1 VRTKTTA
8 PSTPAFARGIVSNL
22 PVRPPYPPMEA
33 EQVPVIPEEDEWQYE
48 PKWDGFRCV
57 AFRDGAETV
66 LQSKSGRPLGRYFPE
81 IVAAIGAL
89 KIEKLVLDGELV
101 VPLEDRLSFE
111 ELQMRLHPA
120 ASRVRKLAAE
130 HPARFVIFDL
140 LVDDKG
146 KDWTT
151 HPLKERRSAL
161 EKLFARI
168 ESEPHFRLSPA
179 TRELKQAQRWL
190 SRAGG
195 DLDGI
200 VAKRLDLPYRS
211 GERDGMVKVKN
222 IRTVDCVVGGFR
234 YGEKSALVG
243 SLLLGLYDKQGLLHH
258 VGFTSAFA
266 DEDKPALTR
275 RLKKLIKPP
284 GFTGNAPG
292 GPSRWSTRRTAEW
305 QPLAPELVVEVTYD
319 HVTAGRFR
327 HGTDLIRWRPD
338 KVPKQCLLAQI
349 LQSKRRQLEL
359 LQK

>member
-1 VRTKTTA
+1 MKTKTA
-8 PSTPAFARGIVSNL
+8 AFSPPPAFARGAVSGI

-33 EQVPVIPEEDEWQYE
+33 EQVPAIPDGTEWQYE

-57 AFRDGAETV
+57 AFREGAETV

-81 IVAAIGAL
+81 IVAAIGELPCA
-89 KIEKLVLDGELV
+89 KLVLDGELV
-101 VPLEDRLSFE
+101 VPIEDRLSFE

-130 HPARFVIFDL
+130 HPARFVVFDL

-146 KDWTT
+146 RDWTAR
-151 HPLKERRSAL
+151 PLKERRSAL
-161 EKLFARI
+161 EELFGRLG
-168 ESEPHFRLSPA
+168 SPPQLRLSPA
-179 TRELKQAQRWL
+179 TRDLKQARRWL

-211 GERDGMVKVKN
+211 GLRDGMVKVKN
-222 IRTVDCVVGGFR
+222 IRTVECVVGGFR
-234 YGEKSALVG
+234 YGEGSDLVG
-243 SLLLGLYDKQGLLHH
+243 SLLLGLYDENGRLNH

-275 RLKKLIKPP
+275 KLKKLIKAP

-292 GPSRWSTRRTAEW
+292 GPSRCAEW

-338 KVPKQCLLAQI
+338 KAPRQCLLAQI
-349 LQSKRRQLEL
+349 LQPKQRQLEL
-359 LQK
+359 LRK